1 MLKLDCIK
9 NNIEIE
15 DNVIIRYGELPGS
28 EKLTIALKSLSK
40 HITITNVGHRKVIN
54 LHLTRQNR
62 KGRPNYL
69 LELSYFTLGRIF
81 IQLTADLE
89 RYFLKNQP
97 IKILTVPINS
107 NEYYYLEFENYNE
120 DNSDIVIFNQKE
132 KRIATRSN
140 INIAAIEKLFLKQ
153 DDLSKSKSNSFMVY
167 KIINKDPVTLGCIT
181 KYREYEGKQY
191 YSFLSIEEYEKL
203 NHHIRTQTLQI
214 LFKYNFK
221 YKNTLQRILR
231 VQKN

>member
-9 NNIEIE
+9 KNIEIE

-40 HITITNVGHRKVIN
+40 HITITNIGHRKVIN
-54 LHLTRQNR
+54 LHFTRQNR

-81 IQLTADLE
+81 IQLIADLE

-97 IKILTVPINS
+97 IKILRLPINS
-107 NEYYYLEFENYNE
+107 SEYYYLEFENYNE
-120 DNSDIVIFNQKE
+120 DNSDIVVFNQKE

-140 INIAAIEKLFLKQ
+140 ISIAAIQKLFLKQ
-153 DDLSKSKSNSFMVY
+153 DDLSKSKSNSFMAY
-167 KIINKDPVTLGCIT
+167 KIVNKDLVTLGCIT

-203 NHHIRTQTLQI
+203 NHHMRTQTLQI
-214 LFKYNFK
+214 LFKYDFK